1 MAKKRVLITGANKAH
16 GIGIETLRLFLAAG
30 FEAVVVARHFD
41 DFEFAGNPNV
51 TAIEHDLF
59 DLAGIPEL
67 VKKVGHIDVL
77 VNNSGI
83 NNFTNYRDYTEEL
96 ASRILRV
103 NFLAPLELTKAVV
116 ADWEKTGFGRIVNV
130 SSIAAERGNRDVFYG
145 ATKAAL
151 TNLAKSLYLLDGDK
165 GLIINT
171 VHPGVVT
178 SNWYP
183 ENPVRKIIVDEA
195 KKADKLISPEAVAKT
210 IFWLGTESPSSING
224 EVIRVAA

>member
-30 FEAVVVARHFD
+30 FE
-41 DFEFAGNPNV
+41 
-51 TAIEHDLF
+51 
-59 DLAGIPEL
+59 
-67 VKKVGHIDVL
+67 
-77 VNNSGI
+77 
-83 NNFTNYRDYTEEL
+83 
-96 ASRILRV
+96 
-103 NFLAPLELTKAVV
+103 AVV

-183 ENPVRKIIVDEA
+183 ENSVRKIIVEEA

-210 IFWLGTESPSSING
+210 IFWLGTENPSSING

>member
-1 MAKKRVLITGANKAH
+1 MAWTKESA
-16 GIGIETLRLFLAAG
+16 
-30 FEAVVVARHFD
+30 FEYAKEAKSAV
-41 DFEFAGNPNV
+41 FAS
-51 TAIEHDLF
+51 LC
-59 DLAGIPEL
+59 
-67 VKKVGHIDVL
+67 
-77 VNNSGI
+77 
-83 NNFTNYRDYTEEL
+83 
-96 ASRILRV
+96 
-103 NFLAPLELTKAVV
+103 
-116 ADWEKTGFGRIVNV
+116 
-130 SSIAAERGNRDVFYG
+130 
-145 ATKAAL
+145 TKAAL

-183 ENPVRKIIVDEA
+183 ENPVRKIIVEEA